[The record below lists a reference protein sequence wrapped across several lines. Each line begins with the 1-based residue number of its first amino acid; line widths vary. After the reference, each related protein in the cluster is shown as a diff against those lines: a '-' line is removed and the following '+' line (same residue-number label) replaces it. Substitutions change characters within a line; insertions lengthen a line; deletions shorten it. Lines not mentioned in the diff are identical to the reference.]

1 MSNPIQSNEN
11 MSEPL
16 PAGAKLTAYAPASI
30 GNVSLG
36 FDLLGAALKPI
47 DGSLLGDE
55 VDIEVAEQ
63 FSLEVT
69 GRFADKLPPD
79 PKSNIVTRCYEH
91 FIKVLEKQGHAP
103 SDIPKLKM
111 TLHKHLPIGS
121 GLGSS
126 ASSIVAAL
134 HGLNGFFA
142 KQFGQAPFTDNELL
156 LVMGELEG
164 QISGSIHY
172 DNVAPCFLGGLTL
185 MAEHKEQVALQL
197 PIFKNWYWVSCYS
210 GISVSTAAARDIL
223 PKQVSMADTIQ
234 FGRQLAVF
242 TDALYRQDE
251 SLAAA
256 MMKDVLAEPYRKSLL
271 PMFDESRT
279 FSEQNGALA
288 FGISGS
294 GPTVFAV
301 CDNIENARVIN
312 QWLTD
317 NYIQNDTGFSHICQL
332 DSQGATVGKSQ

>member
-1 MSNPIQSNEN
+1 MSNINN
-11 MSEPL
+11 KNL
-16 PAGAKLTAYAPASI
+16 ILKAYAPASI
-30 GNVSLG
+30 GNVGLG

-63 FSLEVT
+63 FSLVVK

-79 PKSNIVTRCYEH
+79 PNSNIVTRCYQH
-91 FIKVLEKQGHAP
+91 FLAVLEQQGHAKNT
-103 SDIPKLKM
+103 IPALKM

-134 HGLNGFFA
+134 HGLNQFFA
-142 KQFGQAPFTDNELL
+142 VYFGKVPFTENELL

-164 QISGSIHY
+164 QISGSVHY

-185 MAEHKEQVALQL
+185 MAERTEQVALKL
-197 PIFKNWYWVSCYS
+197 PIFENWYWVSCYS
-210 GISVSTAAARDIL
+210 GLNVSTAAARDIL
-223 PKQVSMADTIQ
+223 PKQVSMSDTIQ

-242 TDALYRQDE
+242 IDALYRKDE
-251 SLAAA
+251 KLAAA
-256 MMKDVLAEPYRKSLL
+256 MMLDVIAEPYRKSLL
-271 PMFDESRT
+271 PKFDESRA
-279 FSEQNGALA
+279 FAEENGALA

-301 CDNIENARVIN
+301 CDNLENAKIIN
-312 QWLTD
+312 QWLVD

-332 DSQGATVGKSQ
+332 DSRGASVSHS

>member
-1 MSNPIQSNEN
+1 MSNINN
-11 MSEPL
+11 KNL
-16 PAGAKLTAYAPASI
+16 ILKAYAPASI
-30 GNVSLG
+30 GNVGLG

-63 FSLEVT
+63 FSLVVK

-79 PKSNIVTRCYEH
+79 PNSNIVTRCYQH
-91 FIKVLEKQGHAP
+91 FLAVLEQQGHAKNT
-103 SDIPKLKM
+103 IPALKM

-134 HGLNGFFA
+134 HGLNQFFA
-142 KQFGQAPFTDNELL
+142 VYFGKVPFTENELL

-164 QISGSIHY
+164 QISGSVHY

-185 MAEHKEQVALQL
+185 MAERTEQVALKL
-197 PIFKNWYWVSCYS
+197 PIFENWYWVSCYS
-210 GISVSTAAARDIL
+210 GLNVSTAAARDIL
-223 PKQVSMADTIQ
+223 PKQVSMSDTIQ

-242 TDALYRQDE
+242 IDALYRKDE
-251 SLAAA
+251 KLAAA
-256 MMKDVLAEPYRKSLL
+256 MMLDVIAEPYRKSLL
-271 PMFDESRT
+271 PKFDESRA
-279 FSEQNGALA
+279 FAEENGALA

-301 CDNIENARVIN
+301 SDNLKNAKIIN
-312 QWLTD
+312 QWLVD

-332 DSQGATVGKSQ
+332 DSRGASVSHS

>member
-1 MSNPIQSNEN
+1 MPESIMQNKKI
-11 MSEPL
+11 
-16 PAGAKLTAYAPASI
+16 TAYAPASI

-55 VDIEVAEQ
+55 VDLVIAEQ
-63 FSLEVT
+63 FELQVK
-69 GRFADKLPPD
+69 GRFADKLPAD
-79 PKSNIVTRCYEH
+79 VDSNIVTRCYQY
-91 FIKVLEKQGHAP
+91 FVKVLEQKGHAK
-103 SDIPKLKM
+103 SAIPALKM

-134 HGLNGFFA
+134 HGLN
-142 KQFGQAPFTDNELL
+142 QFYGAHFGALPFTDNELL

-164 QISGSIHY
+164 QISGSVHY

-185 MAEHKEQVALQL
+185 MAEYKEQVALQL
-197 PIFKNWYWVSCYS
+197 PVFKNWYWVSCYS
-210 GISVSTAAARDIL
+210 GISVSTAAAREIL
-223 PKQVSMADTIQ
+223 PKQVAMADTIQ

-251 SLAAA
+251 ALAAG
-256 MMKDVLAEPYRKSLL
+256 MMKDVIAEPYRKSLL
-271 PMFDESRT
+271 PKFDESRA
-279 FSEQNGALA
+279 FAEQNGALA

-301 CDNIENARVIN
+301 CDNLQNAEIIN
-312 QWLTD
+312 KWLAD
-317 NYIQNDTGFSHICQL
+317 NYIQNDTGFSHVCQL
-332 DSQGATVGKSQ
+332 DQAGAVTKES

>member
-1 MSNPIQSNEN
+1 
-11 MSEPL
+11 MSEANMKKSIL
-16 PAGAKLTAYAPASI
+16 RAYAPASI

-55 VDIEVAEQ
+55 VDIEIAEQ
-63 FSLEVT
+63 FSLVVT

-79 PKSNIVTRCYEH
+79 PDSNIVTRCYQH
-91 FIKVLEKQGHAP
+91 FIAVLEQQGHAKSAIP
-103 SDIPKLKM
+103 SLKM

-134 HGLNGFFA
+134 HGLNQFFA
-142 KQFGQAPFTDNELL
+142 EYFDKIPFTENELL
-156 LVMGELEG
+156 LIMGELEG
-164 QISGSIHY
+164 QISGSVHY

-197 PIFKNWYWVSCYS
+197 PMFENWYWVSCYS
-210 GISVSTAAARDIL
+210 GMNVSTAAARNIL
-223 PKQVSMADTIQ
+223 PKQVSMSNTIQ

-242 TDALYRQDE
+242 IDALYRKDE
-251 SLAAA
+251 KLAAA
-256 MMKDVLAEPYRKSLL
+256 MMLDVIAEPYRKSLL
-271 PMFDESRT
+271 PRFDESRA
-279 FSEQNGALA
+279 FALQHGAIA

-301 CDNIENARVIN
+301 CDDIENAKIIN

-317 NYIQNDTGFSHICQL
+317 NYIQNDAGFSHICQL
-332 DSQGATVGKSQ
+332 DTSGASISHS

>member
-1 MSNPIQSNEN
+1 MSAVNKKNVV
-11 MSEPL
+11 L
-16 PAGAKLTAYAPASI
+16 RAYAPASI

-55 VDIEVAEQ
+55 VDIEVAPQ
-63 FSLEVT
+63 FSLEVK

-79 PKSNIVTRCYEH
+79 PSSNIVSRCYQH
-91 FIKVLEKQGHAP
+91 FMTVLEQQGHAK
-103 SDIPKLKM
+103 SAIPALKM

-134 HGLNGFFA
+134 HGLNQFFA
-142 KQFGQAPFTDNELL
+142 EYFGKAPLTENELL

-164 QISGSIHY
+164 QISGSVHY

-185 MAEHKEQVALQL
+185 IAEYKEHVALQL
-197 PIFKNWYWVSCYS
+197 PMFENWYWVSCFS

-223 PKQVSMADTIQ
+223 PKQVSMQDTIQ

-242 TDALYRQDE
+242 TDALYRKDE
-251 SLAAA
+251 KLAAA
-256 MMKDVLAEPYRKSLL
+256 MMQDVIAEPYRKSLL
-271 PMFDESRT
+271 PKFDESRD
-279 FSEQNGALA
+279 FAEQNGALA

-301 CDNIENARVIN
+301 CSNLENAKIIN
-312 QWLTD
+312 QWLAN
-317 NYIQNDTGFSHICQL
+317 NYIQNDSGFSHICQL
-332 DSQGATVGKSQ
+332 DSRGASVSHS

>member
-1 MSNPIQSNEN
+1 MSNIKS
-11 MSEPL
+11 SVL
-16 PAGAKLTAYAPASI
+16 RAYAPASI

-55 VDIEVAEQ
+55 VDIEIAQQ
-63 FSLEVT
+63 FSLIVK

-79 PKSNIVTRCYEH
+79 PASNIVTRCYQH
-91 FIKVLEKQGHAP
+91 FIAELVKQGHKKEA
-103 SDIPKLKM
+103 IPTLKM

-134 HGLNGFFA
+134 HGLNQFFA
-142 KQFGQAPFTDNELL
+142 EHFGQAPFTDNQLL

-164 QISGSIHY
+164 QISGSVHY

-185 MAEHKEQVALQL
+185 MAEHQEQVALSL
-197 PIFKNWYWVSCYS
+197 PMFENWYWVSCYS

-223 PKQVSMADTIQ
+223 PKQVSMPDTIA

-242 TDALYRQDE
+242 THALHCKDE
-251 SLAAA
+251 KLAAA
-256 MMKDVLAEPYRKSLL
+256 MMQDVIAEPYRKSLL
-271 PMFDESRT
+271 PKFDDSRA

-301 CDNIENARVIN
+301 CDNLQNAKVIN
-312 QWLTD
+312 QWLSEH
-317 NYIQNDTGFSHICQL
+317 YIQNDTGFSHICQL
-332 DSQGATVGKSQ
+332 DSGGASVSHV

>member
-1 MSNPIQSNEN
+1 MSDSNMN
-11 MSEPL
+11 KS
-16 PAGAKLTAYAPASI
+16 KLVAYAPASI

-55 VDIEVAEQ
+55 VEVEIAEQ
-63 FSLEVT
+63 FSLEVK

-79 PKSNIVTRCYEH
+79 PDSNIVTRCYQH
-91 FIKVLEKQGHAP
+91 FIKVLEQQGHGV
-103 SDIPKLKM
+103 STIPALKM
-111 TLHKHLPIGS
+111 VLHKHLPIGS

-134 HGLNGFFA
+134 YALNQFFTEHLG
-142 KQFGQAPFTDNELL
+142 KAPFSDNELL

-172 DNVAPCFLGGLTL
+172 DNVAPCFLGGLVL
-185 MAEHKEQVALQL
+185 MAEHKDQVALQL
-197 PIFKNWYWVSCYS
+197 PCFKHWYWVSCYS

-223 PKQVSMADTIQ
+223 PKQVPMADTIK

-242 TDALYRQDE
+242 TDALYRADE
-251 SLAAA
+251 ALAAA
-256 MMKDVLAEPYRKSLL
+256 MMQDVIAEPYRKSLL
-271 PMFDESRT
+271 PKFDESRA
-279 FSEQNGALA
+279 FAEQNGALA

-301 CDNIENARVIN
+301 CDNLQNAEKIN

-332 DSQGATVGKSQ
+332 DQNGATSRHC

>member
-1 MSNPIQSNEN
+1 
-11 MSEPL
+11 MSESNMKKSIL
-16 PAGAKLTAYAPASI
+16 RAYAPASI

-55 VDIEVAEQ
+55 VDIEIAEQ
-63 FSLEVT
+63 FSLVVT

-79 PKSNIVTRCYEH
+79 PDSNIVTRCYQH
-91 FIKVLEKQGHAP
+91 FIAVLEQQGHAKSAIP
-103 SDIPKLKM
+103 SLKM

-134 HGLNGFFA
+134 HGLNQFFA
-142 KQFGQAPFTDNELL
+142 EYFDKIPFTENELL
-156 LVMGELEG
+156 LIMGELEG
-164 QISGSIHY
+164 QISGSVHY

-197 PIFKNWYWVSCYS
+197 PMFENWYWVSCYS
-210 GISVSTAAARDIL
+210 GMNVSTAAARNIL
-223 PKQVSMADTIQ
+223 PKQVSMSNTIQ

-242 TDALYRQDE
+242 IDALYRKDE
-251 SLAAA
+251 KLAAA
-256 MMKDVLAEPYRKSLL
+256 MMLDVIAEPYRKSLL
-271 PMFDESRT
+271 PRFDESRA
-279 FSEQNGALA
+279 FALQHGAIA

-301 CDNIENARVIN
+301 CDNIENAKMIN

-332 DSQGATVGKSQ
+332 DTSGASISHS

>member
-1 MSNPIQSNEN
+1 
-11 MSEPL
+11 MSEANMKKFTL
-16 PAGAKLTAYAPASI
+16 RAYAPASI

-55 VDIEVAEQ
+55 VDIEIAEQ
-63 FSLEVT
+63 FSLIVT
-69 GRFADKLPPD
+69 GRFADKLPPNPD
-79 PKSNIVTRCYEH
+79 SNIVTRCYQH
-91 FIKVLEKQGHAP
+91 FIVALEQQGHAKSAIP
-103 SDIPKLKM
+103 SLKM

-134 HGLNGFFA
+134 HGLNQFFA
-142 KQFGQAPFTDNELL
+142 KYFGKIPFTENELL
-156 LVMGELEG
+156 LIMGELEG
-164 QISGSIHY
+164 QISGSVHY

-185 MAEHKEQVALQL
+185 MAEHKEQVALPL
-197 PIFKNWYWVSCYS
+197 PMFENWYWVSCYS
-210 GISVSTAAARDIL
+210 GMSVSTSAARNIL
-223 PKQVSMADTIQ
+223 PKQVSMANTIQ

-242 TDALYRQDE
+242 IDALYRKDE
-251 SLAAA
+251 KLAAA
-256 MMKDVLAEPYRKSLL
+256 MMLDVIAEPYRKSLL
-271 PMFDESRT
+271 PRFDESRA
-279 FSEQNGALA
+279 FALQHGAIA

-301 CDNIENARVIN
+301 CDNIENAKMIN

-332 DSQGATVGKSQ
+332 DTSGASISHS

>member
-1 MSNPIQSNEN
+1 MQNKTI
-11 MSEPL
+11 
-16 PAGAKLTAYAPASI
+16 TAYAPASI

-36 FDLLGAALKPI
+36 FDLLGAALKPV
-47 DGSLLGDE
+47 DGSPLGDE
-55 VDIEVAEQ
+55 VDLKLADK
-63 FSLEVT
+63 FSLEVK
-69 GRFADKLPPD
+69 GRFADKLPAD
-79 PKSNIVTRCYEH
+79 ADSNIVTRCYQY
-91 FIKVLEKQGHAP
+91 FVKVLAEQGYK
-103 SDIPKLKM
+103 DIPALSM

-134 HGLNGFFA
+134 HGLN
-142 KQFGQAPFTDNELL
+142 QFYAEYYGKTPFSDNELL
-156 LVMGELEG
+156 LVMGE
-164 QISGSIHY
+164 ISGSVHY

-185 MAEHKEQVALQL
+185 MAEYKEQVALQL
-197 PIFKNWYWVSCYS
+197 PVFKHWYWVSCYS
-210 GISVSTAAARDIL
+210 GISVSTAAAREIL

-251 SLAAA
+251 PLAAA
-256 MMKDVLAEPYRKSLL
+256 MMQDVIAEPYRKSLL
-271 PMFDESRT
+271 PMFDESRA
-279 FSEQNGALA
+279 FAEQNGALA

-301 CDNIENARVIN
+301 CDNLQDAQTIN

-317 NYIQNDTGFSHICQL
+317 NYIQNEYGFSHVCQL
-332 DSQGATVGKSQ
+332 DQNGAVTHEQ

>member
-1 MSNPIQSNEN
+1 MSDNN
-11 MSEPL
+11 MKNASL
-16 PAGAKLTAYAPASI
+16 RAYAPASI

-63 FSLEVT
+63 FSLVIK

-79 PKSNIVTRCYEH
+79 ANSNIVTRCYQH
-91 FIKVLEKQGHAP
+91 FIAALEQQGHAK
-103 SDIPKLKM
+103 SAIPALKM

-134 HGLNGFFA
+134 HGLNQFFA
-142 KQFGQAPFTDNELL
+142 DYFGKAAFTDNQLL

-164 QISGSIHY
+164 QISGSVHY

-185 MAEHKEQVALQL
+185 MAEHKEQIALQL
-197 PIFKNWYWVSCYS
+197 PMFENWYWVSCYS

-223 PKQVSMADTIQ
+223 PKQVDMANTIQ

-242 TDALYRQDE
+242 VDALYRKDE
-251 SLAAA
+251 KLAAA
-256 MMKDVLAEPYRKSLL
+256 MMLDVIAEPYRKSLL
-271 PMFDESRT
+271 PKFDESRS
-279 FSEQNGALA
+279 FAVQQGALA

-301 CDNIENARVIN
+301 CDNIENAKTIN
-312 QWLTD
+312 QWLAD

-332 DSQGATVGKSQ
+332 DSSGATVSHS

>member
-1 MSNPIQSNEN
+1 MSNINN
-11 MSEPL
+11 KNL
-16 PAGAKLTAYAPASI
+16 ILKAYAPASI
-30 GNVSLG
+30 GNVGLG

-63 FSLEVT
+63 FSLVVK

-79 PKSNIVTRCYEH
+79 PNSNIVTRCYQH
-91 FIKVLEKQGHAP
+91 FLAVLEQQGHAKNT
-103 SDIPKLKM
+103 IPALKM

-134 HGLNGFFA
+134 HGLNQFFA
-142 KQFGQAPFTDNELL
+142 VYFGKVPFTENELL

-164 QISGSIHY
+164 QISGSVHY

-185 MAEHKEQVALQL
+185 MAERTEQVALKL
-197 PIFKNWYWVSCYS
+197 PIFENWYWVSCYS
-210 GISVSTAAARDIL
+210 GLNVSTAAARNIL
-223 PKQVSMADTIQ
+223 PKQVSMSDTIQ

-242 TDALYRQDE
+242 IDALYRKDE
-251 SLAAA
+251 KLAAA
-256 MMKDVLAEPYRKSLL
+256 MMLDVIAEPYRKSLL
-271 PMFDESRT
+271 PKFDESRA
-279 FSEQNGALA
+279 FAEENGALA

-301 CDNIENARVIN
+301 CDNLENAKIIN
-312 QWLTD
+312 QWLVD

-332 DSQGATVGKSQ
+332 DSRGASVSHS